1 MGVIIRM
8 SPAEEMLKKR
18 SIEKGGKVQKYIDSK
33 VVSYCDKYVPF
44 LNGLLKR
51 AIGTV
56 YGSGYVRYNTV
67 YAKSTMHLSAI

>member
-18 SIEKGGKVQKYIDSK
+18 GIEKGGRVQKYIDSK

-44 LNGLLKR
+44 LSGLP
-51 AIGTV
+51 
-56 YGSGYVRYNTV
+56 
-67 YAKSTMHLSAI
+67 